1 MYPRISDFVNDV
13 LGTDWV
19 WPVQSFGFFLG
30 LVFIVGYYIARYEF
44 RRKEAEGIFHVQR
57 KTITSGGPIPLQSIL
72 INVVVM
78 GLIGYKLG
86 LWIEDYSFHVRNPQE
101 AMFSLKGSWLWAFIS
116 GGLTTASQYW
126 SWNRQKDTEP
136 QKQTIRWSI
145 SDELGTIFTI
155 AFVGGVLGAKIFHN
169 LEYWED
175 FVADPMG
182 SLLSFSGLTFY
193 GGLICAAVGIGYYV
207 VKKGYPLLP
216 FADVAAPIL
225 MLGYGIGRMGCQVSG
240 DGDWG
245 IVNTASKPDWLNFMP
260 DWVWAYNYPH
270 NVLNYG
276 IPIPGCEGDFC
287 HQLAQPVFPTPI
299 YEITLAFIIF
309 AFLWSIRKKLP
320 FWGQLSGIYLFF
332 NGLER
337 FWIEKIRVNSTYDLA
352 SFEITQA
359 EIISS
364 ILMIFGILL
373 FYLSTKV
380 WKLNMDKP
388 RLFPRKEATDG

>member
-1 MYPRISDFVNDV
+1 MYPRVSDFVNDV
-13 LGTDWV
+13 FGTDWV
-19 WPVQSFGFFLG
+19 WPVQSFGFFFG
-30 LVFIVGYYIARYEF
+30 MVFIVGYYLARYEL
-44 RRKEAEGIFHVQR
+44 RRKETEGIFHVQR
-57 KTITSGGPIPLQSIL
+57 RIISVGGPISLRSIL
-72 INVVVM
+72 TNILVM
-78 GLIGYKLG
+78 SLIGYKLG
-86 LWIEDYSFHVRNPQE
+86 LWIEDYDFHVRNPEE
-101 AMFSLKGSWLWAFIS
+101 AMFSLKGSWLWALIS
-116 GGLTTASQYW
+116 GGLTTAYQFW
-126 SWNRQKDTEP
+126 SWNRLKDTEP
-136 QKQTIRWSI
+136 QKKAIRWGI
-145 SDELGTIFTI
+145 SDELGTICTI
-155 AFVGGVLGAKIFHN
+155 AFVGGILGAKIFHN

-207 VKKGYPLLP
+207 VKKGYPILP
-216 FADVAAPIL
+216 FADMASPIL
-225 MLGYGIGRMGCQVSG
+225 MLGYGIGRMGCQTSG

-245 IVNTASKPDWLNFMP
+245 IINTAPKPDWLSFMP

-270 NVLNYG
+270 NVLNQG

-299 YEITLAFIIF
+299 YEITLALIIF
-309 AFLWSIRKKLP
+309 VFLWSIRKKLP
-320 FWGQLSGIYLFF
+320 YWGQLSGIYLFF

-352 SFEITQA
+352 GFEITQA
-359 EIISS
+359 ELISS
-364 ILMIFGILL
+364 ILMICGVIL
-373 FYLSTKV
+373 FYLSTQV

>member
-1 MYPRISDFVNDV
+1 MYPRVSDFVNDV
-13 LGTDWV
+13 FGTDWV

-30 LVFIVGYYIARYEF
+30 MVFIVGYYLARYEL
-44 RRKEAEGIFHVQR
+44 RRKEAEGIFHVQKR
-57 KTITSGGPIPLQSIL
+57 TISVGGPVCLPSVL
-72 INVVVM
+72 INIFVM

-101 AMFSLKGSWLWAFIS
+101 AMFSLKGSWMWALIS
-116 GGLTTASQYW
+116 GGLTAAYQFW
-126 SWNRQKDTEP
+126 SWNRLKDTEH
-136 QKQTIRWSI
+136 QKQTIRWGI

-175 FVADPMG
+175 FVADPVG

-225 MLGYGIGRMGCQVSG
+225 MLGYGIGRIGCQTSG

-245 IVNTASKPDWLNFMP
+245 IVNIAAKPEWMSFLPDWI
-260 DWVWAYNYPH
+260 WAYNYPH
-270 NVLNYG
+270 NVLNQG

-299 YEITLAFIIF
+299 YEITLALIIF

-320 FWGQLSGIYLFF
+320 YWGQLSGIYLFF

-337 FWIEKIRVNSTYDLA
+337 FWIEKIRVNSTYHIVG
-352 SFEITQA
+352 FEITQA

-364 ILMIFGILL
+364 ILMIFGIVL

-380 WKLNMDKP
+380 WKLNLDKP
-388 RLFPRKEATDG
+388 RLFPRKEVTDA